1 MLLETSIE
9 CGMKPYEWIDKN
21 GQSILLMYIAS
32 RDSAELQEKVRV
44 IKTEIARQPKGS
56 VLAISD
62 VAGGRFSTEI
72 TNILK
77 NFAEHNR
84 PYIRKSVVIGMS
96 LFQRVVY
103 QTVTR
108 MTGRDIEVKG
118 DLTEA
123 IQYLTAEA

>member
-1 MLLETSIE
+1 
-9 CGMKPYEWIDKN
+9 MKPYEWIDKN